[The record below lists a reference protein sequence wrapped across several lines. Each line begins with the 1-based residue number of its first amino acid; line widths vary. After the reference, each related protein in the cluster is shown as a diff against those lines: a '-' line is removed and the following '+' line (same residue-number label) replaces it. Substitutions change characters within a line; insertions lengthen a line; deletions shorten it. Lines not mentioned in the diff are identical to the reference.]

1 MALVDREYKRIID
14 GLNAVEESLN
24 NLLKDALMLEMEAS
38 TAESELKDRVGKQDI
53 QDTKSLVEA
62 IRNAVNPGIQKV
74 RELTEKMKK
83 EDKEFEQLER

>member
-38 TAESELKDRVGKQDI
+38 TAESELKDQVGQKDI
-53 QDTKSLVEA
+53 QALKSLVEA
-62 IRNAVNPGIQKV
+62 IRNAVNPGIQRI
-74 RELTEKMKK
+74 RELEEKMQKQNNG
-83 EDKEFEQLER
+83 FEQLL